1 MKVIAICGLPGAGK
15 TTAIDL
21 IKDLGLVI
29 TMGDVV
35 RNEVK
40 KRNLE
45 PTDANIGKVAKQL
58 RQEKGQAIIAE
69 KCVDLIK
76 GLNEEV
82 VFIDGIRSQSEIK
95 IFRKFWKFPI
105 IAIVVDESI
114 RFNRLFKRGRS
125 DDPKKIEELIDR
137 DKREVKFGLDE
148 VLQHADYIVHNNS
161 TIEDLKKKIRR
172 LVLAIINTY

>member
-21 IKDLGLVI
+21 IRDLGSVV

-40 KRNLE
+40 KKNLE
-45 PTDANIGKVAKQL
+45 PTGPNIGKIAKEL
-58 RQEKGQAIIAE
+58 RKKKGPSIIAE
-69 KCVDLIK
+69 KCVDLIMNK
-76 GLNEEV
+76 NEEV
-82 VFIDGIRSQSEIK
+82 VFVDGIRSLTEIN

-114 RFNRLFKRGRS
+114 RFNRLFERGRS
-125 DDPKKIEELIDR
+125 DDPKRLEELIER
-137 DKREVKFGLDE
+137 DKRERQFGLDE
-148 VLQHADYIVHNNS
+148 VLQNADYVIHNNS
-161 TIEDLKKKIRR
+161 TIEELKKKIRN
-172 LVLAIINTY
+172 LILDIINNY